1 MNIGI
6 LGFLVTVQFLLTML
20 LYPIKIGAMGHISL
34 AYDKI
39 DANVTLFGFAVAR
52 LRIKRED
59 GRFNMYV
66 NGKMAKPKNKI
77 TMSQVKNVAERY
89 RLEGL
94 KVRGNVLALIG
105 TQDAR
110 TTAMLCAGLHGI
122 LGPLLNGSVYTAAP
136 ADTLE
141 IDGRL
146 KLKISILQAI
156 SLIVAGSKKDKRSKR
171 YIKQA
176 AEG

>member
-1 MNIGI
+1 MSIGI

-20 LYPIKIGAMGHISL
+20 LFPLKIGALGHISL
-34 AYDKI
+34 AYDKV
-39 DANVTLFGFAVAR
+39 DANITLFGFAVAR

-59 GRFNMYV
+59 GRFNLYV
-66 NGKMAKPKNKI
+66 NGKAVKPKNKI
-77 TMSQVKNVAERY
+77 SISQVKNVVERY

-105 TQDAR
+105 AQDAKN
-110 TTAMLCAGLHGI
+110 TAILCAALYGI
-122 LGPLLNGSVYTAAP
+122 LSPLLNGSVYTAGP

-146 KLKISILQAI
+146 KLKISILQVI
-156 SLIVAGSKKDKRSKR
+156 SLIVAGSKKDRNKGTLYVANS
-171 YIKQA
+171 
-176 AEG
+176 